1 MFYCPFWIVTFKTQY
16 TAAGKA
22 KQKQNKKPVHKL
34 PLGFSHF
41 TIISKLAFSC
51 LLLITASKAT
61 LRGSRLQNPV
71 TLLSGHLTA
80 GPELGWAGERPQ
92 ENPIQE
98 GLWTP
103 DGASAGQFL
112 DCLTPSRALPSL
124 ISQQHAT
131 DGHFLRIK
139 IPYRGFNDTTLSA
152 LPSLSIVTLWHS
164 LMLFPSLLS
173 QNTQKEILILA

>member
-22 KQKQNKKPVHKL
+22 KQKQKNKLKKPVHKL

-131 DGHFLRIK
+131 DGHFLASKFLIVASMIQR
-139 IPYRGFNDTTLSA
+139 FLLFHLSP
-152 LPSLSIVTLWHS
+152 LLHFDIHS
-164 LMLFPSLLS
+164 CFFLVSFLKTPRKRS
-173 QNTQKEILILA
+173 